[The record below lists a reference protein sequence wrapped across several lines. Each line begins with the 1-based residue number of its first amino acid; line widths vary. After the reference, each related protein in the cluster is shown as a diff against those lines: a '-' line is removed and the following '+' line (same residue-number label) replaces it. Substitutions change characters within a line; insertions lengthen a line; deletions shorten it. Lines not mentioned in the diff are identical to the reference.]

1 MVRHRPTGRSLW
13 TSTIVLL
20 ALTAVLAAVLGWQA
34 WDAGRSHEAVA
45 RASLR
50 EQATFAATN
59 FAREA
64 REEVLFELLEE
75 GVEVVESASGRSGDR
90 SLTPERMYRAS
101 RSARWNGLEDA
112 HLAFRLRLPGDA
124 FEWSGPGGEEMAE
137 WAKKEA
143 TAYAASRP
151 DEHELEI
158 GFAPRGPGMLVYEIS
173 YEGDGESSVYGLVL
187 DPRAVAAAFERAFHD
202 EPLLPETLTS
212 GLTNDEIFIAR
223 IVAEDGRVVYESS
236 GDSSSNVVRQAIH
249 PELGGMMLELGVSD
263 SAADLLVSG
272 GVPDSRMPSILLL
285 LLLTSGLLGTA
296 VWQLRREAELA
307 ELRADFVSGV
317 SHELMTPLT
326 QIRMFGETLQ
336 LGRVRNAEERARAI
350 EIIVD
355 ESTRLAHQVENV
367 LMFSRGERDA
377 MRLHPVE
384 TDLAALVEE
393 VIDGYEPLA
402 ESAGASIRLA
412 IDSERRSVV
421 DPDATRQILLNL
433 LDNAVK
439 YGPSGQVLEV
449 GLTAFDGGRR
459 VILWVEDEG
468 PGIPES
474 DRHRIWDPYVR
485 LDRDRDGSSGGSGIG
500 LSVVRR
506 AVEAQG
512 GKVRAEDSHRAGSG
526 TRFVIELPAAPVPA

>member
-1 MVRHRPTGRSLW
+1 MVRHRPAGRSLW

-45 RASLR
+45 LASLR
-50 EQATFAATN
+50 EQAVFAATN

-75 GVEVVESASGRSGDR
+75 GIEVVESASGRSGDR
-90 SLTPERMYRAS
+90 SLSPERMYRAA
-101 RSARWNGLEDA
+101 RSARWSGLEDA
-112 HLAFRLRLPGDA
+112 LLAFRLRLPGEEFD
-124 FEWSGPGGEEMAE
+124 WSGPGGQEMAD
-137 WAKKEA
+137 WARKEA
-143 TAYAASRP
+143 AAYAASNP

-158 GFAPRGPGMLVYEIS
+158 GFAPQGPGMLAYEIS
-173 YEGDGESSVYGLVL
+173 YEGSGESSVYGLVL
-187 DPRAVAAAFERAFHD
+187 HTRSVAAAFERAFED

-212 GLTNDEIFIAR
+212 GLSNDEIFIAR
-223 IVAEDGRVVYESS
+223 IVAEQGRVVYESS
-236 GDSSSNVVRQAIH
+236 GDSSSNVVRQTIH
-249 PELGGMMLELGVSD
+249 PELGSMLLELGVSD

-272 GVPDSRMPSILLL
+272 GVPDSRMPSIIIL
-285 LLLTSGLLGTA
+285 LLLTCGLLGTA

-377 MRLHPVE
+377 MRLRPAD

-393 VIDGYEPLA
+393 VIEGYEPLA
-402 ESAGASIRLA
+402 ESGGASIRLA
-412 IDSERRSVV
+412 IHSAPHSVV
-421 DPDATRQILLNL
+421 DPDVTRQVLLNL

-439 YGPSGQVLEV
+439 YGPAGQLLEV
-449 GLTAFDGGRR
+449 GLAASDDGRR
-459 VILWVEDEG
+459 VTLWVEDEG
-468 PGIPES
+468 PGIPEA

-512 GKVRAEDSHRAGSG
+512 GNVRAEDSDRPGSG
-526 TRFVIELPAAPVPA
+526 TRFVIELPAASAPA

>member
-1 MVRHRPTGRSLW
+1 M
-13 TSTIVLL
+13 LL

-50 EQATFAATN
+50 EQAVFAAAN

-75 GVEVVESASGRSGDR
+75 GIEVVESASGRSGDR
-90 SLTPERMYRAS
+90 TLTPDRLFRAA
-101 RSARWNGLEDA
+101 RSARWSGLEHA
-112 HLAFRLRLPGDA
+112 LLAFRLRMPGSD
-124 FEWSGPGGEEMAE
+124 FEWSGPGGEELAG
-137 WAKKEA
+137 WARQEA
-143 TAYAASRP
+143 LAYAEAQP
-151 DEHELEI
+151 EEHELEI
-158 GFAPRGPGMLVYEIS
+158 GFAPHGGGMLVHEIS
-173 YEGDGESSVYGLVL
+173 YEGGGESVVYGLVL
-187 DPRAVAAAFERAFHD
+187 DTASVAEAFARAFED
-202 EPLLPETLTS
+202 EALLPETLTS
-212 GLTNDEIFIAR
+212 GLPNEKIFVAR
-223 IVAEDGRVVYESS
+223 IVTGDGTVVYASS
-236 GDSSSNVVRQAIH
+236 GDASSNVVRQPLH
-249 PELGGMMLELGVSD
+249 PELGDMTLELGVSD

-272 GVPDSRMPSILLL
+272 GVPESRMPSILLL
-285 LLLTSGLLGTA
+285 LLLTCGLLGTA

-336 LGRVRNAEERARAI
+336 LGRVRNDEERARAI

-393 VIDGYEPLA
+393 VIEGYEPLA
-402 ESAGASIRLA
+402 ESGGVTLRLQ
-412 IDSERRSVV
+412 IETSPRSVV
-421 DPDATRQILLNL
+421 DPDATRQVLLNL

-439 YGPSGQVLEV
+439 YGPTGQVLEIGV
-449 GLTAFDGGRR
+449 ETSADGRR
-459 VILWVEDEG
+459 VRLWVEDEG
-468 PGIPES
+468 PGIPEP

-485 LDRDRDGSSGGSGIG
+485 LERDRDGSSGGSGIG
-500 LSVVRR
+500 LAVVKR
-506 AVEAQG
+506 AVEAHG
-512 GKVRAEDSHRAGSG
+512 GKVRAEDTRRAGTG
-526 TRFVIELPAAPVPA
+526 TRFVIELPAAPVHA